1 MARETDMK
9 NIAINPLKR
18 GLGLRLW
25 LAAGIAAPCILFASP
40 AMSASFDCSKNGSAN
55 EKIICDDPELSAMDE
70 QLAKLFK
77 QARKKAADRRA
88 FNAASDQQWLWREKN
103 CHSRECLVD
112 WYRKRQTELKANLDA
127 AIAAEK
133 AGADATAAAT
143 TSAPKSAPV
152 ATAEAAPSK
161 QASVPKGASKDVA
174 ATPLASL
181 APSAQAAVA
190 EAETALN
197 AQNTSAAKTDSRPV
211 GKSAA
216 TSVAK
221 SAAKAIPANAD
232 TTVQKPSTLQLALS
246 STQIDGV
253 APEGAAARPHYI
265 SAERGEYIYTDP
277 DAKEGDTLAATVSVH
292 YLGIENGQ
300 YILEAKRANVYTR
313 YTCSADCALIGALQ
327 LPGDVEK
334 DMVILKNDH
343 TSLPSQMVSDA
354 INGLLAESGKH

>member
-1 MARETDMK
+1 M
-9 NIAINPLKR
+9 
-18 GLGLRLW
+18 
-25 LAAGIAAPCILFASP
+25 
-40 AMSASFDCSKNGSAN
+40 
-55 EKIICDDPELSAMDE
+55 
-70 QLAKLFK
+70 
-77 QARKKAADRRA
+77 
-88 FNAASDQQWLWREKN
+88 
-103 CHSRECLVD
+103 
-112 WYRKRQTELKANLDA
+112 
-127 AIAAEK
+127 
-133 AGADATAAAT
+133 
-143 TSAPKSAPV
+143 
-152 ATAEAAPSK
+152 
-161 QASVPKGASKDVA
+161 
-174 ATPLASL
+174 
-181 APSAQAAVA
+181 
-190 EAETALN
+190 
-197 AQNTSAAKTDSRPV
+197 
-211 GKSAA
+211 
-216 TSVAK
+216 
-221 SAAKAIPANAD
+221 
-232 TTVQKPSTLQLALS
+232 QKPSTLQLALS